1 MFKILVIEETLM
13 LRRLLKKSLQVQG
26 CEVVEAEDGE
36 SGLRQ
41 AQIVC
46 PTLIIS
52 DLNLPGINGI
62 EVCRQVKANPAIALT
77 FFILMAADDSPE
89 KQELAIAAGAD
100 AFLAKPLKVEDL
112 GARLQ
117 AWIRLQGLKGQLHKK
132 GHSHQAYQAERQMVQ
147 TLQQQMLETEL
158 QEAASYVRSLL
169 PKPCSTPIAVDF
181 QFLPSKYLGGDCF
194 DYYWLNADQFVIY
207 LLDVSGHGLSAAL
220 FSVSV
225 QSVLRSQSLPQVCF
239 DQPDQVLSAL
249 NSRFQANE
257 NNVRYFTMW
266 YGVYRVSTRELVYA
280 SAGHPPALLQ
290 SVKAETPVQY
300 LKARGKP
307 VGLLPET
314 QFKNSYHTVSEPS
327 ILYLFSDGVYEF
339 SLKNGKTWRI
349 EEFIQL
355 VTGSQAQ
362 VSLSTEQ
369 IIQKVRA
376 KIGSEEFEDDCS
388 LIRAQLG

>member
-1 MFKILVIEETLM
+1 MFKILVIEDTLM

-41 AQIVC
+41 AQMVH

-52 DLNLPGINGI
+52 DLHLPGINGI
-62 EVCRQVKANPAIALT
+62 EVCRQVKANPTTAST
-77 FFILMAADDSPE
+77 FFVLMAADDSPE

-117 AWIRLQGLKGQLHKK
+117 AWIRLQGLKGLRQ
-132 GHSHQAYQAERQMVQ
+132 SHQAYQAERQMVQ
-147 TLQQQMLETEL
+147 TLQQQRLETEL

-207 LLDVSGHGLSAAL
+207 LLDVSGHGLGAAL

-249 NSRFQANE
+249 NSRFQADE
-257 NNVRYFTMW
+257 TNVRYFTIW
-266 YGVYRVSTRELVYA
+266 YGVYRLSTQELVYA
-280 SAGHPPALLQ
+280 SAGHPPALLR
-290 SVKAETPVQY
+290 SVNSTTPVQY

-314 QFKNSYHTVSEPS
+314 QFKNSYHTINEASV
-327 ILYLFSDGVYEF
+327 LYLFSDGIYEF
-339 SLKNGKTWRI
+339 SLGSGKTWKI

-355 VTGSQAQ
+355 VMDSPDQTPM
-362 VSLSTEQ
+362 STEQ
-369 IIQKVRA
+369 IIQKVRT
-376 KIGSEEFEDDCS
+376 KIGSGKFEDDCS
-388 LIRAQLG
+388 LIRVQLG

>member
-1 MFKILVIEETLM
+1 VFKILVIADTLM

-26 CEVVEAEDGE
+26 FEVVEAEDGE
-36 SGLRQ
+36 VGLRQ
-41 AQIVC
+41 AERVH
-46 PTLIIS
+46 PTLVIS
-52 DLNLPGINGI
+52 DLHLPGISGI
-62 EVCRQVKANPAIALT
+62 EVCRQVKANPAIASA
-77 FFILMAADDSPE
+77 FFILLTADNSPE
-89 KQELAIAAGAD
+89 KQDLAREAGAD
-100 AFLAKPLKVEDL
+100 ALLSKLLKIEDL
-112 GARLQ
+112 GARLK
-117 AWIRLQGLKGQLHKK
+117 AWMRLHGLKGLMQ
-132 GHSHQAYQAERQMVQ
+132 SRQDFQAERKMAQS
-147 TLQQQMLETEL
+147 LRFQQQILEAEL
-158 QEAASYVRSLL
+158 REAATYVRSLL

-207 LLDVSGHGLSAAL
+207 LLDVSGHGLGAAL

-249 NSRFQANE
+249 NSQFQASE
-257 NNVRYFTMW
+257 NNIRYFTMW
-266 YGVYRVSTRELVYA
+266 YGVYRLSTRELVYA
-280 SAGHPPALLQ
+280 SAGHPPALLR
-290 SVKAETPVQY
+290 SLNSTTPVQY
-300 LKARGKP
+300 LKTRGKP

-314 QFKNSYHTVSEPS
+314 QFKNSYHTIIEPS
-327 ILYLFSDGVYEF
+327 VLYLFSDGVYEF

-355 VTGSQAQ
+355 VTDDQAQ
-362 VSLSTEQ
+362 ATISTEQ

-376 KIGSEEFEDDCS
+376 KIGSGDFEDDCS